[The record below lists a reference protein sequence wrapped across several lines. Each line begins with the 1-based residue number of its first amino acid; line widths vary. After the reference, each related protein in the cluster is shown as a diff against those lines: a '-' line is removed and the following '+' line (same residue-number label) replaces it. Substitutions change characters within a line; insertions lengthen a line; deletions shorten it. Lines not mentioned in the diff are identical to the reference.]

1 VELGEAARVEN
12 CLLSDGCRVFG
23 TVTNA
28 VLSPGVYVSPGATVR
43 DSIIMG
49 DAWIGPDAVVDR
61 CIIDEGARVGAGAV
75 AGEGEA
81 TTPNQA
87 APERLNTGLTLIGAH
102 AQIPAGVTIGR
113 NVAIMPRTAESA
125 FPKGKSVAAGTTL

>member
-1 VELGEAARVEN
+1 
-12 CLLSDGCRVFG
+12 
-23 TVTNA
+23 VTNA

-75 AGEGEA
+75 AGDGET

-87 APERLNTGLTLIGAH
+87 APERLNTGLTLIGAG

-113 NVAIMPRTAESA
+113 NVAIAPRTVEGA
-125 FPKGKSVAAGTTL
+125 FPKGKSVATGSTL